1 MNQENKKKISMELDI
16 LEADLIMRIRNK
28 YQWGE
33 ITIKCQGGLPHSI
46 IKITNVD
53 KLGVESYQQFSI
65 S

>member
-1 MNQENKKKISMELDI
+1 MNQKDKRKILIELDI

-33 ITIKCQGGLPHSI
+33 ITIKCQGGLPYSI

-53 KLGVESYQQFSI
+53 KLGVESYQQFS
-65 S
+65 SS